1 MWGDFQL
8 FNSIFNDCSAA
19 AKDKR
24 AQALLESRQ
33 RCWIL
38 VIAWVTL
45 LFCSEILGKHVTSAN
60 LTNRNKKK
68 RACHYYLRSYNRS
81 SACSLNKSSPLRN
94 ITWSRACCVHNRAQF
109 SDMIE
114 TDMIKIWMQ
123 ITFLK
128 TAQLRFLV
136 RLNGHSCSIL
146 NELPGMHRNAEPVL
160 IPMFKMSKC
169 QVRNT
174 DILPTFFLSLCCFS
188 TLFQVPAS
196 VK

>member
-60 LTNRNKKK
+60 LTNGNKKK
-68 RACHYYLRSYNRS
+68 ERAIITWEVTI
-81 SACSLNKSSPLRN
+81 ACSLNKSSPLRN

-136 RLNGHSCSIL
+136 CLNGHSCSIL
-146 NELPGMHRNAEPVL
+146 NELPGMHRNAQ
-160 IPMFKMSKC
+160 KC
-169 QVRNT
+169 WACIDTNV
-174 DILPTFFLSLCCFS
+174 
-188 TLFQVPAS
+188 
-196 VK
+196 